1 MLGADEVGVSGSKH
15 VEGGDMSLEGGN
27 GGRAVFLL
35 FFFHL
40 FFQARAGR
48 AGAMLVSAAPSNGL
62 VFHRTSERQHF
73 RTVNTIK
80 NRKCTLCKLIYGFS
94 RTHVSASEAGLPCVM
109 VAANFVLANTKT
121 NVVRPDSRT
130 NDFGFNISVAI
141 CYTSTL
147 MQRPYNVSTNVKH
160 HNLAIIFATINST
173 LDSSTSLL
181 RHLFQVSPT

>member
-1 MLGADEVGVSGSKH
+1 MLKQLFFLLLQLVGRLWGRADGRVEVLGADEVGVSGSKH

-80 NRKCTLCKLIYGFS
+80 K
-94 RTHVSASEAGLPCVM
+94 P
-109 VAANFVLANTKT
+109 
-121 NVVRPDSRT
+121 
-130 NDFGFNISVAI
+130 
-141 CYTSTL
+141 
-147 MQRPYNVSTNVKH
+147 
-160 HNLAIIFATINST
+160 
-173 LDSSTSLL
+173 
-181 RHLFQVSPT
+181 